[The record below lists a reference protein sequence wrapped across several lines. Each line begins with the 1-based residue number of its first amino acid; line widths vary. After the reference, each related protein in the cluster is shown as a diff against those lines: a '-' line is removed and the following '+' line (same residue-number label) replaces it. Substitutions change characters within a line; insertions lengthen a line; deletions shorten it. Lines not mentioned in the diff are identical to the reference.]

1 MGLEIFSLE
10 AKSAIIT
17 GGSKGLGES
26 MTLALAEAGAEV
38 LITSR
43 HWDEVSE
50 TAERIQTATGKRVL
64 PLQSDVTNATDVEAM
79 KHKALDEFGKIDIL
93 INNAG
98 INIRKPLLA
107 LSDEDWHQ
115 VMNINLTG
123 PMLCAR
129 SVGRHMVERKS
140 GRIINLASMLG
151 AVGLAER
158 TPYAS
163 SKGGLIQFTRTL
175 ALEWAQYNILVNAIC
190 PGPFA
195 TSLNRPILESP
206 EKAAPFLKE
215 IPLKRFGE
223 PKELKGAVIFLA
235 SDASSFVTGTTL
247 FVDGGWTA
255 H

>member
-1 MGLEIFSLE
+1 MGLEIFLLE
-10 AKSAIIT
+10 GKSAIIT

-26 MTLALAEAGAEV
+26 MALALAETSAEV

-50 TAERIQTATGKRVL
+50 TAEHIQTATGKRVL
-64 PLQSDVTNATDVEAM
+64 PLQSDVTNAIDVEAM

-115 VMNINLTG
+115 VMNINPTD

-129 SVGRHMVERKS
+129 SVGRHMVGRKS

-151 AVGLAER
+151 TVGLAEH
-158 TPYAS
+158 TP
-163 SKGGLIQFTRTL
+163 SKRLRNHCVWNSLKPRSVRPALKLGWWRLSCIESGKYTLKKAWTGSLKTR
-175 ALEWAQYNILVNAIC
+175 N
-190 PGPFA
+190 
-195 TSLNRPILESP
+195 
-206 EKAAPFLKE
+206 
-215 IPLKRFGE
+215 
-223 PKELKGAVIFLA
+223 
-235 SDASSFVTGTTL
+235 
-247 FVDGGWTA
+247 
-255 H
+255 